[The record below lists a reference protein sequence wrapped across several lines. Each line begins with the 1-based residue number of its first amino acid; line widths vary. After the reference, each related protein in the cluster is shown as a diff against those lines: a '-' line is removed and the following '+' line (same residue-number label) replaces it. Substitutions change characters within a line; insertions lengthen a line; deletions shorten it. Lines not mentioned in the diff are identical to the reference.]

1 MSQEGCDVDALAS
14 CSTSGCKIS
23 NNDEFSRLVLQ
34 RIDDDMHRTL
44 DALDG
49 SSNQNLRSLIAPA
62 HLPILLGT
70 ILKVRACRLCFHV
83 FHIS

>member
-1 MSQEGCDVDALAS
+1 MSQEGHDADALAS

-44 DALDG
+44 DTLDG
-49 SSNQNLRSLIAPA
+49 SSNQNLRSLIVPA

-70 ILKVRACRLCFHV
+70 ILKVRACCLFFHV
-83 FHIS
+83 HHIS